1 LVSGKEALEMVLES
15 KLGQT
20 VRSTSVNGEITKL
33 TAKVNSFMWM
43 AMCMMDF
50 GQTTKRMAQEFTS
63 M

>member
-1 LVSGKEALEMVLES
+1 MDLES

-20 VRSTSVNGEITKL
+20 VRSTSGNGEITKL

-50 GQTTKRMAQEFTS
+50 GQTTKQMAQEFTS